1 LWKKKV
7 PFFHSFFKKPL
18 GLEYSFHL
26 QPSSFWVVF
35 HQFERRCRAP
45 TRSVPGS
52 AGKKAVCSRS
62 FWLLRTDAY
71 FGKPFTN
78 MLPSTWQVAL
88 GVVRIP
94 NTLGSAAVF
103 GFVLAPSLLR
113 GGHLSAAACCPY
125 SGRRVLAIGEVV
137 ACCDVVLG
145 WHFFFCFCF
154 FFFLALTAL
163 AYR

>member
-1 LWKKKV
+1 LNVVVARPLAVSKVEKEKKLFARV
-7 PFFHSFFKKPL
+7 L
-18 GLEYSFHL
+18 
-26 QPSSFWVVF
+26 
-35 HQFERRCRAP
+35 C
-45 TRSVPGS
+45 
-52 AGKKAVCSRS
+52 
-62 FWLLRTDAY
+62 WLLRTDAY

-78 MLPSTWQVAL
+78 MLPSAWQVAL
-88 GVVRIP
+88 GVIRIP

-125 SGRRVLAIGEVV
+125 SGRSVLAIGEVV

-145 WHFFFCFCF
+145 WHFFFFFCF